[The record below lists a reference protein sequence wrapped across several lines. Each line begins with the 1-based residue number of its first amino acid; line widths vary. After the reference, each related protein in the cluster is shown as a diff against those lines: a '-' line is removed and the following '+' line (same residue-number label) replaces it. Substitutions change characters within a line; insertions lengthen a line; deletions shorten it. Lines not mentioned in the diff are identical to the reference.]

1 MFEHDTRYPIH
12 DTGKMKGLMYKKTKE
27 SNGLTVVTAPMPH
40 MASVSLGVWIG
51 IGGRHESARE
61 SGISHFIEHMVFKG
75 TLKRGAKELKE
86 SIEGVGGS
94 FNGFTSDEVTCYMVK
109 VPSKYTDLGL
119 DILSDMVINPR
130 FDAEDIAREKF
141 VVCEEIKMYRDQ
153 PADHV
158 LEILGGLM
166 WPGNPLGR
174 PLTGSM
180 STVKRLRRE
189 DLVKFKEENYHPANI
204 AVVAAGK
211 VDEDAFAKA
220 AASRFAWQK
229 PKKANVLEEASWKQ
243 RSPKARFLGDKTKQ
257 AHIAFGFPVPDMPEK
272 DRYSAKV
279 MDVAL
284 GGNMS
289 SRLFEELREKNGLC
303 YDISSSF
310 KRHSDVGEMIIHAG
324 VDNKKALTAA
334 AAIVDQILLMRD
346 VGLTEDELVRAKEYI
361 KGQFLL
367 AMERTSARMLWLGD
381 KVMIEKKI
389 PDVGEVLNHV
399 EAVKLED
406 VKKIGEKIFAGSRAS
421 LALIGGINEKER
433 SLIRKAL
440 DRL

>member
-1 MFEHDTRYPIH
+1 
-12 DTGKMKGLMYKKTKE
+12 MYKKTKE

-51 IGGRHESARE
+51 VGGRFESAKE

-75 TLKRGAKELKE
+75 TIKRGAKELKE
-86 SIEGVGGS
+86 AIEGVGGS

-119 DILSDMVINPR
+119 DILSDMVISPK
-130 FDAEDIAREKF
+130 FDEEDIAREKF

-158 LEILGGLM
+158 LEMLGGLM

-180 STVKRLRRE
+180 STVMKLKREELI
-189 DLVKFKEENYHPANI
+189 KFKEKNYHPANI

-211 VDEDAFAKA
+211 IDEDAFARSVS
-220 AASRFAWQK
+220 SRFAWQK
-229 PKKANVLEEASWKQ
+229 SKKANVPEAVSWAQ
-243 RSPKARFLGDKTKQ
+243 RTPKTRFLGDKTKQ
-257 AHIAFGFPVPDMPEK
+257 AHIAIGFPVTEMPGK

-310 KRHSDVGEMIIHAG
+310 KRHSDVGEMLIHAG

-346 VGLTEDELVRAKEYI
+346 VGLTEDELSRAKEYI

-381 KVMIEKKI
+381 KIMVEKKI
-389 PDVGEVLNHV
+389 PDVEDVLSCV
-399 EAVKLED
+399 EAVDLKD
-406 VKKIGEKIFAGSRAS
+406 VKKIGEKIFAGSRAN
-421 LALIGGINEKER
+421 LALIGGISQKER
-433 SLIRKAL
+433 ALIRKAL

>member
-1 MFEHDTRYPIH
+1 
-12 DTGKMKGLMYKKTKE
+12 MYKKFKE
-27 SNGLTVVTAPMPH
+27 NNGLTVIAAPMPH
-40 MASVSLGVWIG
+40 MASVALGVWIG

-61 SGISHFIEHMVFKG
+61 SGISHLIEHMVFKG
-75 TLKRGAKELKE
+75 TLTRGAKELKE
-86 SIEGVGGS
+86 SIEGVGGA

-109 VPSKYTDLGL
+109 VPAKYTDLGL
-119 DILSDMVINPR
+119 DILSDMVMNPK
-130 FDAEDIAREKF
+130 FDEEDLAREKF

-153 PADHV
+153 PSDHV
-158 LEILGGLM
+158 LEMLGGLM

-180 STVKRLRRE
+180 ATVKRLKRE

-204 AVVAAGK
+204 AVIAAGK
-211 VDEDAFAKA
+211 VDGDALAKTVS
-220 AASRFAWQK
+220 SRFAWQK
-229 PKKANVLEEASWKQ
+229 PKKVKVLGQVSWAQ

-257 AHIAFGFPVPDMPEK
+257 AHIALGFPIPEMPEK

-303 YDISSSF
+303 YDISSAF
-310 KRHSDVGEMIIHAG
+310 KRHSDVGEMLIHAG

-334 AAIVDQILLMRD
+334 AAIIDQILLMRD
-346 VGLTEDELVRAKEYI
+346 VGLTADELVRAKEYI

-381 KVMIEKKI
+381 KIMVEKRI
-389 PDVGEVLNHV
+389 PDVEEVVSQV
-399 EAVKLED
+399 EAVTLED
-406 VKKIGEKIFAGSRAS
+406 VKKIGEKIFTKDRAN
-421 LALIGGINEKER
+421 LALIGGISEKER
-433 SLIRKAL
+433 SLIKKAL